1 MGAIEPG
8 MAEEKGGPT
17 QHPGR
22 SRSANLNRLT
32 QILGLVCLIGVIVG
46 PTVWIADLLGIRMS
60 SLSVRAAFIMM
71 LGGFAGANVFACV
84 HLFFVSR
91 LPKQQKR
98 EWLQS
103 FYLGFRMFA
112 SFEYLFTSGFQ
123 RQPDAA
129 RSARTR

>member
-1 MGAIEPG
+1 MG
-8 MAEEKGGPT
+8 
-17 QHPGR
+17 HPDRG
-22 SRSANLNRLT
+22 RSANFNGLT
-32 QILGLVCLIGVIVG
+32 QIIGLVCLVGVIIG
-46 PTVWIADLLGIRMS
+46 PTVWIADLLGIRMG

-71 LGGFAGANVFACV
+71 LGGFAGANVFACM

-98 EWLQS
+98 EWLQR

-112 SFEYLFTSGFQ
+112 SFEYLLTSELH

-129 RSARTR
+129 RSTRTR